1 MEEMIRLIGAAM
13 VAVMLTVSLRALAP
27 DISALIGAAAGVLLL
42 GYAVYILS
50 PALGEL
56 RELAGEEWQRWLTPV
71 LRSLGIAVVA
81 GCGADVCRDLGQDSV
96 ASGIELAGKAEIMLV
111 CLPLITE
118 LLSLARSL
126 FVGQTVLTAA
136 LTVLSVG
143 ALLCCGAAA
152 ADEPGAGLRT
162 AETTAV
168 YSAASGLSVT
178 LPIQSEPSA
187 GVSITEP
194 SAVAS
199 IQAESSA
206 VLSAQAEAEKLTA
219 RSAPIG
225 AKNGGESGEPKAHSE
240 VSSMSDASLAS
251 GAVGE
256 LGSGMLEAMPD
267 YAREAAEGIGSDG
280 RGADSGLLVR
290 EAARL
295 LSSMLATVCTDISLL
310 CGGVIIASLFRNVCR
325 EGSSRTAVSYAVTLG
340 MAVPSAGIAV
350 RIWSE
355 SAEAIENLTMYMR
368 AVIPVMGSLYCAGGN
383 VGAAAA
389 SSASLTA
396 AVTLMEHAMGVCLL
410 PVLRVCLG
418 IAIVRC
424 VGGGLCLDGV
434 GSFIRGIFTTG
445 MGLMTVLFGV
455 MMGVQTKLALAS
467 DGTAART
474 VKFAVANMIPVIGGA
489 AGEAMRAVVG
499 SIGTVRTGAGAV
511 AVIGIL
517 LTVLPAVI
525 RLLVY
530 RLVFG
535 AAGVLAGV
543 LGAEGEQ
550 KIASEMKE
558 MLGYA
563 LAMVFFCGVLF
574 IFSVTLMISSS
585 VSITAQ

>member
-1 MEEMIRLIGAAM
+1 MRG
-13 VAVMLTVSLRALAP
+13 RR
-27 DISALIGAAAGVLLL
+27 SA
-42 GYAVYILS
+42 
-50 PALGEL
+50 
-56 RELAGEEWQRWLTPV
+56 
-71 LRSLGIAVVA
+71 
-81 GCGADVCRDLGQDSV
+81 
-96 ASGIELAGKAEIMLV
+96 
-111 CLPLITE
+111 
-118 LLSLARSL
+118 
-126 FVGQTVLTAA
+126 VLTAA

-152 ADEPGAGLRT
+152 ADEPGAGLRAT
-162 AETTAV
+162 ETTAV
-168 YSAASGLSVT
+168 YSAASGLSAT

-225 AKNGGESGEPKAHSE
+225 AKTGGESGEPKAHSE
-240 VSSMSDASLAS
+240 VSLTSDASLAS

-295 LSSMLATVCTDISLL
+295 LSSMLAPVCTDISLL

>member
-1 MEEMIRLIGAAM
+1 MRG
-13 VAVMLTVSLRALAP
+13 RR
-27 DISALIGAAAGVLLL
+27 SA
-42 GYAVYILS
+42 
-50 PALGEL
+50 
-56 RELAGEEWQRWLTPV
+56 
-71 LRSLGIAVVA
+71 
-81 GCGADVCRDLGQDSV
+81 
-96 ASGIELAGKAEIMLV
+96 
-111 CLPLITE
+111 
-118 LLSLARSL
+118 
-126 FVGQTVLTAA
+126 VLTAA

-152 ADEPGAGLRT
+152 ADEPGAGLRA

-168 YSAASGLSVT
+168 YSAASGLSAT

-187 GVSITEP
+187 GASITEP

-219 RSAPIG
+219 RSAPTG
-225 AKNGGESGEPKAHSE
+225 AKSGGESGEQKAHSE

-295 LSSMLATVCTDISLL
+295 LSSMLAPVCTDISLL

>member
-1 MEEMIRLIGAAM
+1 MRG
-13 VAVMLTVSLRALAP
+13 RR
-27 DISALIGAAAGVLLL
+27 SA
-42 GYAVYILS
+42 
-50 PALGEL
+50 
-56 RELAGEEWQRWLTPV
+56 
-71 LRSLGIAVVA
+71 
-81 GCGADVCRDLGQDSV
+81 
-96 ASGIELAGKAEIMLV
+96 
-111 CLPLITE
+111 
-118 LLSLARSL
+118 
-126 FVGQTVLTAA
+126 VLTAA

-152 ADEPGAGLRT
+152 ADEPGAGLRA

-168 YSAASGLSVT
+168 YSAASGLSAT

-187 GVSITEP
+187 GASITEP

-219 RSAPIG
+219 RSAPTG
-225 AKNGGESGEPKAHSE
+225 AKSGGESGEQKAHSE

-290 EAARL
+290 EAVRL
-295 LSSMLATVCTDISLL
+295 LSSMLAPVCTDISLL

>member
-1 MEEMIRLIGAAM
+1 MRG
-13 VAVMLTVSLRALAP
+13 RR
-27 DISALIGAAAGVLLL
+27 SA
-42 GYAVYILS
+42 
-50 PALGEL
+50 
-56 RELAGEEWQRWLTPV
+56 
-71 LRSLGIAVVA
+71 
-81 GCGADVCRDLGQDSV
+81 
-96 ASGIELAGKAEIMLV
+96 
-111 CLPLITE
+111 
-118 LLSLARSL
+118 
-126 FVGQTVLTAA
+126 VLTAA

-152 ADEPGAGLRT
+152 ADEPGAGLRA

-168 YSAASGLSVT
+168 YSAASGLSAT

-187 GVSITEP
+187 GASITEP

-219 RSAPIG
+219 RSAPTG
-225 AKNGGESGEPKAHSE
+225 AKSGGESGEQKAHSE

-295 LSSMLATVCTDISLL
+295 LSSMLAPVCTDISLL
-310 CGGVIIASLFRNVCR
+310 CGVVIIASLFRNVCR

>member
-1 MEEMIRLIGAAM
+1 MRG
-13 VAVMLTVSLRALAP
+13 RR
-27 DISALIGAAAGVLLL
+27 SA
-42 GYAVYILS
+42 
-50 PALGEL
+50 
-56 RELAGEEWQRWLTPV
+56 
-71 LRSLGIAVVA
+71 
-81 GCGADVCRDLGQDSV
+81 
-96 ASGIELAGKAEIMLV
+96 
-111 CLPLITE
+111 
-118 LLSLARSL
+118 
-126 FVGQTVLTAA
+126 VLTAA

-152 ADEPGAGLRT
+152 ADEPGAGLRA

-187 GVSITEP
+187 GVSITES

-206 VLSAQAEAEKLTA
+206 VLSAQAKAEKLTA

-225 AKNGGESGEPKAHSE
+225 AKTGGESGEPKAHSE
-240 VSSMSDASLAS
+240 VSLTSDASLAS

-295 LSSMLATVCTDISLL
+295 LSSMLAPVCTDISLL